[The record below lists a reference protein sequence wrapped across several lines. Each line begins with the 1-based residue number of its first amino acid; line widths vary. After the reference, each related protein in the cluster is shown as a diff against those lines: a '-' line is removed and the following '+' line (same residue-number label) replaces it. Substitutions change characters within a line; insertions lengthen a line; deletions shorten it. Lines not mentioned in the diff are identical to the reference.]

1 MNMTARAISYIYGF
15 CKKLKEEIKMEEYI
29 KLSDAIK
36 IIREEGVCGEGY
48 SDREREDDVIN
59 MLERLTRIL
68 V

>member
-1 MNMTARAISYIYGF
+1 MD
-15 CKKLKEEIKMEEYI
+15 EYI

-48 SDREREDDVIN
+48 SDKEREDDVIN